1 MSRYSRPLSVREY
14 CPWLSFWRDE
24 KAELKCGLHQLFQIH
39 CPRTLWSHKH
49 RISDHWI
56 ALFEKGRPRLWKMSL
71 QLTVYSHMCVY
82 KEFLHP
88 AGHSSLG
95 QWTQPCNT
103 WHFSLGLNLALLV
116 DNSQSEWWFSY
127 FCNYLATT
135 SNLEYQSKRH
145 QYRNWNTASLQ
156 VWRNGTIKFVCLS
169 V

>member
-1 MSRYSRPLSVREY
+1 MFHPWYQIYAQISVCSSTYQRNVLSLSLKETTKVSRYSRPLSIREY

-39 CPRTLWSHKH
+39 WPRTLWSYKH
-49 RISDHWI
+49 RISDHRI

-71 QLTVYSHMCVY
+71 QLTGYSHICVY
-82 KEFLHP
+82 KEFLHS

-103 WHFSLGLNLALLV
+103 WHFFSGPNVAFLV

-127 FCNYLATT
+127 FC
-135 SNLEYQSKRH
+135 K
-145 QYRNWNTASLQ
+145 
-156 VWRNGTIKFVCLS
+156 II
-169 V
+169 